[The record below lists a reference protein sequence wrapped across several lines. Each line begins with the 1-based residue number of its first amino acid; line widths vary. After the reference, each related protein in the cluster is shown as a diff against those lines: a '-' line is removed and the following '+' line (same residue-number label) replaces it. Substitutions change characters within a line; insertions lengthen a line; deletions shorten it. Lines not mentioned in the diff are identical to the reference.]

1 MKKIIKKGKRIKGKG
16 RIRLNRELLDQGWE
30 SEGRLAMIQMLI
42 PLGLAAVEEELQSEV
57 VRIAGA
63 RYSRD
68 LPRYK
73 RWGRNGGSVYLGDQK
88 VSIAVPR
95 VRDVL
100 NDNEVTL
107 SCYRG
112 LQNPRSIDEAVFK
125 RVINGISARKYEKA
139 ALSVPETFGIKKSS
153 VSRKFIKAS
162 ARKLKECLE
171 RDLSGHD
178 VVSIFIDGKSFADN
192 QIIIAL
198 GITLEGKKVVLG
210 FIESSTENHRVC
222 RDFLNGLID
231 RGLNT
236 EHGILFVID
245 GAKGL
250 YKGIKSVLSE
260 KAVIQR
266 CQWHKRENVLK
277 YLDKN
282 HQSLFRRKL
291 QAAYEQPAYEAAKKR
306 LGQVKKELA
315 FINQSAVN
323 SLEEGLEETL
333 TLHRLGLFK
342 QLGESFKT
350 TNCIEN
356 IMRHVGIY
364 TDRIGYW
371 KNSDQRQRRIPDKT
385 LAQADSVIG
394 NGLLPT
400 AVPLH
405 VSNMSS
411 ARGRNRAYFQR

>member
-1 MKKIIKKGKRIKGKG
+1 MKKILKNGRRIKGKG
-16 RIRLNRELLDQGWE
+16 RILLNRELIGQACEGE
-30 SEGRLAMIQMLI
+30 SRLAMIQMLI

-57 VRIAGA
+57 MRIAGG

-68 LPRYK
+68 LPQYK

-88 VSIAVPR
+88 ASVKVPR

-100 NDNEVTL
+100 NDREVCL
-107 SCYRG
+107 ASYHE
-112 LQNPRSIDEAVFK
+112 LQNPRRIDETIFR
-125 RVINGISARKYEKA
+125 RVINGVSSRKYEKA

-162 ARKLKECLE
+162 AAKLKECLE

-178 VVSIFIDGKSFADN
+178 ILAIFIDGKSFADN

-198 GITLEGKKVVLG
+198 GITLGGEKIVLG
-210 FIESSTENHRVC
+210 FIESGTENHRVC
-222 RDFLNGLID
+222 QDFLSGLID
-231 RGLNT
+231 RGLNM
-236 EHGILFVID
+236 EHEILFVID

-250 YKGIKSVLSE
+250 YKGIKGVLND

-277 YLDKN
+277 YLDKS
-282 HQSLFRRKL
+282 HQSHFRRKL
-291 QAAYEQPAYEAAKKR
+291 QAAYEQPTYKAAKKR

-315 FINQSAVN
+315 LINQSAVN

-333 TLHRLGLFK
+333 TLHRLGLIK

-356 IMRHVGIY
+356 IMRQVGIY

-371 KNSDQRQRRIPDKT
+371 KNSDQRQRW
-385 LAQADSVIG
+385 VG
-394 NGLLPT
+394 T
-400 AVPLH
+400 ALQEIEPNLRRVKGYRHLRELREAMKELNSKSN
-405 VSNMSS
+405 VSH
-411 ARGRNRAYFQR
+411 AA